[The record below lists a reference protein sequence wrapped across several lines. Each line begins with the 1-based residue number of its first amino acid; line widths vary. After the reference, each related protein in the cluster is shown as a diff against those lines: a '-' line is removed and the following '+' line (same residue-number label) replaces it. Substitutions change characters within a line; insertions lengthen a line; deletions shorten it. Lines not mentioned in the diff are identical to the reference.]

1 MGISERLAQ
10 NELHLTLEF
19 LDEALV
25 GLTKSNESMQPLCLD
40 YMVPWLLNL
49 GHFARY
55 NPEEQTSSA
64 TKTKEFIMSLI
75 RLTINRVEVRPLLFL
90 KEKKKLILNLAL

>member
-40 YMVPWLLNL
+40 YMVPWLPNL
-49 GHFARY
+49 SRFCHSNIEDKETA
-55 NPEEQTSSA
+55 
-64 TKTKEFIMSLI
+64 KTKEVLRNLI
-75 RLTINRVEVRPLLFL
+75 DLTVARTEVSVSFFL
-90 KEKKKLILNLAL
+90 

>member
-25 GLTKSNESMQPLCLD
+25 GLTKSNESMQQLCLD

-55 NPEEQTSSA
+55 DPEEQTSSA
-64 TKTKEFIMSLI
+64 TKTKEFIISLI

-90 KEKKKLILNLAL
+90 